1 MKYKLAV
8 AVTLFLVVLTVPA
21 TQISWNSESNMVM
34 STVEINKTFGRRN
47 YGNGDINNL
56 LTDQKGVCKFT
67 LPEKG
72 EIEKLTIYGHFPYS
86 GPAPPKI
93 KGVIYSDSAGS
104 PSTLLAVTEELSV
117 SYSAVRLIDLPF
129 ASRITLEA
137 GDYWLGIHHE
147 EGAGGPPYYFYFCR
161 MAVTHS
167 LAIATDDYTDGPETS
182 FGAITWANTEMCI
195 YATYYIT
202 KTVGNMVTGHTV
214 VNVLNSRAIRWQEKL
229 CFAAGRIWV
238 VYVENTRVLLTSSAD
253 DGVTW
258 TTPEDL
264 GCNITENLGE
274 AIQIVANEDGT
285 NRIHLLSTK
294 VMQYRS
300 GIANSDG
307 TVTWT
312 AAWTTVWLIGG
323 NVQDGYM
330 ALDSEGY
337 PYITQSFGG
346 SIPTSVPYVN
356 KSTTKN
362 GVWTTASG
370 YPQALAGVGYT
381 NTFIVALS
389 NRRMYAFYFS
399 APGALKGK
407 LWSGWSW
414 SAEETVSTSLII
426 QQYAD
431 GLESYSR
438 GVVVD
443 ENDSIHVVFLEYGG
457 PPYNNRGPF
466 SYDVVYM
473 KRGYLTGWEAERTIV
488 ADIPFKSACP
498 AVALNEGF
506 VRIFWLNDPINYIAY
521 KRIDSEGYLGRT
533 VYLVDETTDTFD
545 NTYNYGYD
553 GVLNPFAKLIGDKFG
568 MVWMTKTSTPGTY
581 AIKFGLQNFSYEYDT
596 VDTREFEALKR
607 SFRKKNNDASLDVT
621 RLALSLGDRD
631 ATSGQYVLEY
641 SIETVEMILIDKD
654 HQRQALEL
662 GYLVQLDAIGYT
674 SDVVRVYDRIQDG
687 VGRTWLVKAVTPM
700 FLGNVFKFYV
710 CNLKEIVLYVE

>member
-8 AVTLFLVVLTVPA
+8 AATLFLVVLTVVS
-21 TQISWNSESNMVM
+21 TQIIWNSESNMVM
-34 STVEINKTFGRRN
+34 STVEINKSFGRRN
-47 YGNGDINNL
+47 YGTGLNRAMEKD
-56 LTDQKGVCKFT
+56 KMVSKFT
-67 LPEKG
+67 LTEKA
-72 EIEKLTIYGHFPYS
+72 EIGKLTVYGLCTL
-86 GPAPPKI
+86 GANI
-93 KGVIYSDSAGS
+93 KGIIYSDSAGS
-104 PSTLLAVTEELSV
+104 PSTLLGATPEVTVTGGAQLV
-117 SYSAVRLIDLPF
+117 VLTF

-137 GDYWLGIHHE
+137 GNYWIGIHHKTV
-147 EGAGGPPYYFYFCR
+147 GGTFNYICQSPVTGGIAG
-161 MAVTHS
+161 
-167 LAIATDDYTDGPETS
+167 ATDDYDDGTAAS
-182 FGAITWANTEMCI
+182 FGAVTWYDYEMCI
-195 YATYYIT
+195 YATYYVT
-202 KTVGNMVTGHTV
+202 KTIGNMVTGHTV
-214 VNVLNSRAIRWQEKL
+214 VNVLNSRALRWQEKL
-229 CFAAGRIWV
+229 CFAADRIWL
-238 VYVENTRVLLTSSAD
+238 VYVENFRPLLTSSAD

-264 GCNITENLGE
+264 GTGLSENLGE
-274 AIQIVANEDGT
+274 NLQIVANEDGT

-294 VMQYRS
+294 LMNYRS

-312 AAWTTVWLIGG
+312 AAWTQIWVIGG
-323 NVQDGYM
+323 NVQDGYL

-346 SIPTSVPYVN
+346 SIATSVPYVN

-362 GVWTTASG
+362 GVWTTAAG
-370 YPQALAGVGYT
+370 YPLALAGVGYT

-389 NRRMYAFYFS
+389 NQRMYAFYFS

-414 SAEETVSTSLII
+414 STEETVSTSLII
-426 QQYAD
+426 QQYAA

-443 ENDSIHVVFLEYGG
+443 ENDNIHVVFLEYGG
-457 PPYNNRGPF
+457 PQLFGHDPF
-466 SYDVVYM
+466 SYDLIYV
-473 KRGYLTGWEAERTIV
+473 KRDWLTGWEAERTIV
-488 ADIPFKSACP
+488 ADIPFKNACP

-506 VRIFWLNDPINYIAY
+506 VRIFWLNDPENYIAY
-521 KRIDSEGYLGRT
+521 RRIDSEDYLGRT

-568 MVWMTKTSTPGTY
+568 MVWVTKTSTPGTY

-631 ATSGQYVLEY
+631 ATSGQYALEY
-641 SIETVEMILIDKD
+641 TIGTVEMILIDKAY
-654 HQRQALEL
+654 QRQALEL

-687 VGRTWLVKAVTPM
+687 VGRTWLVKAVTPV

-710 CNLKEIVLYVE
+710 CNLKEISLYVE